1 MKIIEFLTQW
11 LREIVL
17 VFIFT
22 SIVELILPNGYMK
35 KYINMVIGFLI
46 ILVIIGPFVKLIHT
60 DYSFARNLY
69 KNQIESINFKYNEDL
84 EINKVQDEQI
94 KDFYI
99 NKVKGE
105 IQELVLNTTDYVI
118 ESIDITIK
126 EDEMNFGKLE
136 EVNLILKE
144 NLDGEKE
151 NQIAI
156 KEVVKVSIGKDSKI
170 ETEYEEISDDK
181 LKKKISE
188 TYDLPT
194 EKIKILI
201 KQEGR

>member
-22 SIVELILPNGYMK
+22 SIVELILPNGNMK

-105 IQELVLNTTDYVI
+105 IQELVSNTTDYVI

-201 KQEGR
+201 NQEGR

>member
-22 SIVELILPNGYMK
+22 SIVELILPNGNMK

-201 KQEGR
+201 NQEGR